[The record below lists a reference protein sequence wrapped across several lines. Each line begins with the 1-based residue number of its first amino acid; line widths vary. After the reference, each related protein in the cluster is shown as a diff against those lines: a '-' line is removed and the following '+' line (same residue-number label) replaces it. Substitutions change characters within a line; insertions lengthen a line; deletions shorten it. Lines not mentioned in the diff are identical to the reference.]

1 MNKKGEKNVRFNEKK
16 HIFAPKTIK
25 NTFFLLKIVQ
35 TLSFKKTE
43 TYII

>member
-25 NTFFLLKIVQ
+25 KAIFLHKNDSILVLI
-35 TLSFKKTE
+35 E
-43 TYII
+43 G

>member
-25 NTFFLLKIVQ
+25 NAFFSTQNRINFVLPND
-35 TLSFKKTE
+35 
-43 TYII
+43 